1 MYYVVRALSPYTEYE
16 FYVIAVNNIGR
27 GPPSA
32 PATCTTGETS
42 KYRYESWRKL
52 TIFLANKKPTNAVY
66 FSSSLLSLSLLL
78 LKRLSLYA
86 AAWLRLQKDIFQ
98 NIPYNFMQFFI
109 FLLIS
114 LRFACAVLTR
124 FRYALSFPLVLSCF
138 RSLVRF
144 LSHALRILG
153 DFSFGGTS
161 KYVFSIFS
169 SSSSFFGG
177 KQNLMAKTI
186 SITILEAAH
195 SHNIRE
201 RNSS

>member
-1 MYYVVRALSPYTEYE
+1 
-16 FYVIAVNNIGR
+16 
-27 GPPSA
+27 
-32 PATCTTGETS
+32 
-42 KYRYESWRKL
+42 
-52 TIFLANKKPTNAVY
+52 
-66 FSSSLLSLSLLL
+66 
-78 LKRLSLYA
+78 
-86 AAWLRLQKDIFQ
+86 
-98 NIPYNFMQFFI
+98 MQFFI

-124 FRYALSFPLVLSCF
+124 FRYALSLSLSLSF
-138 RSLVRF
+138 FLSFARSLALPLRLF

-161 KYVFSIFS
+161 KYVFSIF

-201 RNSS
+201 RNSLRRPPFYLSPWQAASSWYQR